1 MGGGVARGMV
11 VVGSVGAA
19 VGLTTLGMAM
29 SYIQP
34 VQGLIVLSLVLMIGG
49 VIALAVGLVAVRA
62 TEPPARDED

>member
-1 MGGGVARGMV
+1 MV